1 MLGTYNAFGIFLP
14 GNQIPDWFT
23 HKGEGPSIC
32 FEVRI
37 VDQMLKGFGVCV
49 VYSSRV
55 LVLGSYRGR
64 MSIINHTKNNI
75 LAYQSPESSGG
86 PFPQGDHLLLRNVV
100 ITNNNFEDADE
111 VEIFI
116 DWGPE
121 IIVNKIG
128 VCLLYDGVGVAD
140 EKASKGISKKRKRG
154 SPNNTNDSKLLQTAE
169 ENEYCLFYSFM
180 RRYQKFHFE

>member
-86 PFPQGDHLLLRNVV
+86 CNTPSPLRLGLSL
-100 ITNNNFEDADE
+100 F
-111 VEIFI
+111 FFY
-116 DWGPE
+116 
-121 IIVNKIG
+121 NKIFAKIHK
-128 VCLLYDGVGVAD
+128 V
-140 EKASKGISKKRKRG
+140 
-154 SPNNTNDSKLLQTAE
+154 
-169 ENEYCLFYSFM
+169 
-180 RRYQKFHFE
+180 YQST

>member
-14 GNQIPDWFT
+14 SNQIPDWFT
-23 HKGEGPSIC
+23 HKGEGPSIR
-32 FEVRI
+32 FEVHI

-49 VYSSRV
+49 VFSSRV
-55 LVLGSYRGR
+55 LVICSYRGK

-75 LAYQSPESSGG
+75 MAYQSPGSSGG

-100 ITNNNFEDADE
+100 ITSNDFEDGDE
-111 VEIFI
+111 VEVFI
-116 DWGPE
+116 DWAPD
-121 IIVNKIG
+121 IIVNEIG

-154 SPNNTNDSKLLQTAE
+154 SLNNINDSKLLQAAE
-169 ENEYCLFYSFM
+169 ENEYYLFYSFM